1 MLEPLPEAVE
11 VGEVDG
17 LPEPAEPAVADPA
30 ADGQDPP
37 HHHDCSHPM
46 DPPVL
51 APGAQREAEEGRGVL
66 KRAGSCQ
73 AKTQGVSSGE
83 CSLEPK

>member
-66 KRAGSCQ
+66 KSSPLQ
-73 AKTQGVSSGE
+73 NQGVSSGV